1 MRRLPRWLVFTLVV
15 LVLASGALASISV
28 GTTRQSFP
36 EIDGQ
41 VDVAGLNDNV
51 EVLRDAYGVPHV
63 YADTAED
70 LFAAQGFVNAQDR
83 FYEMD
88 FRRHLASGRLSE
100 LYGESQVETDAY
112 IRTLGWRR
120 VAEAE
125 LALLA
130 PSTRRFLDAY
140 ASGVNAYLTDR
151 NAGDLSLEYS
161 LLAVQ
166 GLDYEPQPWT
176 AVDSLAWTKV
186 MAWDLGSN
194 LQQESERAILTGS
207 LGAARATVLYP
218 SYPREGHEPIVGR
231 GTVVDGAFDPDARRR
246 SAGSPSGLAAAQ
258 LRGASGVLEKVHSLN
273 GRLPEL
279 LGSRRSDTDRGS
291 NSWVVAGSRTVSGAA
306 LLANDPHVATSMPS
320 LLTQVGLHCRVQQPS
335 CPFDVTGFSLTSL
348 PGVVI
353 GRNTSIAWGLTTSY
367 LDVQDL
373 FIEQVEGD
381 TVREGEVFVPLTV
394 RTEEIQV
401 RGEDQPR
408 LIRIRSSRHGPLL
421 SDVDIDLQGVVGSR
435 ARDAAGSYAV
445 ALSWVA
451 STPGRTLDALL
462 GINQASNFDEFREAA
477 ALLSAPSQNLVYA
490 DTAGNIGYQLPG
502 AAPRRGRGD
511 GRTPSP
517 GWDARYD
524 WQGLIPFAELPFAYN
539 PPGGFIVAANQ
550 PVIGRQYPYPLGS
563 AFSYGWRSQEIVDR
577 LRDAGPLTPDQAE
590 QMFYD
595 DTIRVA
601 ADLVPRLLRIHVAD
615 PWVLEG
621 QQTMVGWDYSA
632 ASNSA
637 AAAYYN
643 VVFHNILKLTFRDE
657 LPEPH
662 WPTGGDRWYA
672 VVSDLLKQPRSPWWD
687 DVNTA
692 DHRETRD
699 DILLAALTNARKE
712 ITSLMARDVDEW
724 QWGRIHTVTL
734 RNQTLGQ
741 SGIRPVEA
749 LFNRGEFRVGG
760 GPGVVNAQAYTDTLG
775 YEVTTAPA
783 MRMLVDLGDL
793 DQSRWVN
800 QSGASGH
807 AFHRN
812 YDDQAELW
820 AGNRMWPFV
829 SSRAAVEA
837 RTTDRLELVP
847 AG

>member
-1 MRRLPRWLVFTLVV
+1 VP
-15 LVLASGALASISV
+15 GA
-28 GTTRQSFP
+28 
-36 EIDGQ
+36 
-41 VDVAGLNDNV
+41 
-51 EVLRDAYGVPHV
+51 H
-63 YADTAED
+63 
-70 LFAAQGFVNAQDR
+70 
-83 FYEMD
+83 
-88 FRRHLASGRLSE
+88 
-100 LYGESQVETDAY
+100 
-112 IRTLGWRR
+112 
-120 VAEAE
+120 
-125 LALLA
+125 
-130 PSTRRFLDAY
+130 
-140 ASGVNAYLTDR
+140 
-151 NAGDLSLEYS
+151 
-161 LLAVQ
+161 
-166 GLDYEPQPWT
+166 
-176 AVDSLAWTKV
+176 
-186 MAWDLGSN
+186 
-194 LQQESERAILTGS
+194 
-207 LGAARATVLYP
+207 
-218 SYPREGHEPIVGR
+218 
-231 GTVVDGAFDPDARRR
+231 
-246 SAGSPSGLAAAQ
+246 
-258 LRGASGVLEKVHSLN
+258 LRGASGVLEKVHALN

-291 NSWVVAGSRTVSGAA
+291 NSWVLAGSRTASGTA
-306 LLANDPHVATSMPS
+306 LLANDPHVAASMPS
-320 LLTQVGLHCRVQQPS
+320 LLTQVGLHCRTRQPS

-353 GRNTSIAWGLTTSY
+353 GKNTSIAWGLTTSY

-381 TVREGEVFVPLTV
+381 TVREGDAFVPLTV
-394 RTEEIQV
+394 RTEEIRV

-435 ARDAAGSYAV
+435 VRNGSGSYAV

-462 GINQASNFDEFREAA
+462 GINQASNFTEFREAA

-490 DTAGNIGYQLPG
+490 DTDGNIGYQLPG

-517 GWDARYD
+517 GWDTRYD
-524 WQGLIPFAELPFAYN
+524 WQGLIPFAELPYAYN

-550 PVIGRQYPYPLGS
+550 PVIGKQYPYPLGS
-563 AFSYGWRSQEIVDR
+563 SYSYGWRSQEIIDQ
-577 LRDAGPLTPDQAE
+577 LRDAGPLTVDQAE
-590 QMFYD
+590 QLFYD

-601 ADLVPRLLRIHVAD
+601 ADLVPRLLRISVAD
-615 PWVLEG
+615 PWVREG

-637 AAAYYN
+637 AAAYFN

-657 LPEPH
+657 LPESH
-662 WPTGGDRWYA
+662 WPSGGDRWYA

-687 DVNTA
+687 DINTA
-692 DHRETRD
+692 DFRETRD
-699 DILLAALTNARKE
+699 DILLVALTNARKE

-734 RNQTLGQ
+734 RNQTLGR
-741 SGIRPVEA
+741 SGIKPVEA
-749 LFNRGEFRVGG
+749 LFNRGEFEVGG
-760 GPGVVNAQAYTDTLG
+760 GPGVVNANAYTDTLG
-775 YEVTTAPA
+775 YEVTTAPT
-783 MRMLVDLGDL
+783 MRMLVDLGAL

-820 AGNRMWPFV
+820 ASNRMWPFV
-829 SSRAAVEA
+829 SSRAAVDA
-837 RTTDRLELVP
+837 RTTARMELVP